1 MSDLIRRE
9 AVLDALKAIPDHNDG
24 MVFETLSHALRDIEL
39 LPSAQP
45 DLQEYSVWFRIGE
58 ILVDVSKM
66 HITAEDGIEKIRS
79 YLVRMKK
86 PEREK
91 GKWIYGEDE
100 YGIDGYRCDKCGF
113 FVLWDYGHNF
123 INYIGNYN
131 FCPSCGADMR
141 GEENDT

>member
-1 MSDLIRRE
+1 MLSKDEAINTVFSMLCKWDTEDPEDL
-9 AVLDALKAIPDHNDG
+9 KN
-24 MVFETLSHALRDIEL
+24 ML
-39 LPSAQP
+39 LLAFQEMPSAQ
-45 DLQEYSVWFRIGE
+45 
-58 ILVDVSKM
+58 
-66 HITAEDGIEKIRS
+66 
-79 YLVRMKK
+79 

-141 GEENDT
+141 GEEDDT